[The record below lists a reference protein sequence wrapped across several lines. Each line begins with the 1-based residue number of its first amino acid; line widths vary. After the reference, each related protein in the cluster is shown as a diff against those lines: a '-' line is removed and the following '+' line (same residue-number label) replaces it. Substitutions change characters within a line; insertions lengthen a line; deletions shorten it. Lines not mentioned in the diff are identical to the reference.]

1 MTVIEVAVTRQ
12 PELWWALAG
21 LALTAMLF
29 RLIRP
34 SERRALRVTWL
45 LVALVVVALAG
56 VARFQSYPMFATT
69 VMGLAVV
76 CGDLAAIHLLSTI
89 IFRGVLPALGVNA
102 PRIALDLTVLILAVA
117 WGILWLRLGGWIPR
131 SCLPRR
137 P

>member
-56 VARFQSYPMFATT
+56 VARVQGYPMFA
-69 VMGLAVV
+69 VSFQHSA
-76 CGDLAAIHLLSTI
+76 
-89 IFRGVLPALGVNA
+89 
-102 PRIALDLTVLILAVA
+102 
-117 WGILWLRLGGWIPR
+117 
-131 SCLPRR
+131 
-137 P
+137 